1 MKPKLLILLFF
12 VSSLLLVSC
21 NKSDDDGGDAATLNG
36 IWHLK
41 NVSGGFVGVD
51 VDYDRGEIV
60 WNFNLTTGVLS
71 VENNLEETD
80 PDYAYS
86 GLETGTYLFEVSE
99 INGQE
104 VVFIEG
110 TDNGIYTVTST
121 MLTIDDRP
129 ADGFLRTFER

>member
-1 MKPKLLILLFF
+1 M
-12 VSSLLLVSC
+12 
-21 NKSDDDGGDAATLNG
+21 
-36 IWHLK
+36 
-41 NVSGGFVGVD
+41 
-51 VDYDRGEIV
+51 
-60 WNFNLTTGVLS
+60 
-71 VENNLEETD
+71 EETD

>member
-86 GLETGTYLFEVSE
+86 GLETGSPKSGGFSMPEWIFPSVVSSVYLVASVVE
-99 INGQE
+99 ISSSPS
-104 VVFIEG
+104 F
-110 TDNGIYTVTST
+110 
-121 MLTIDDRP
+121 P
-129 ADGFLRTFER
+129 